1 MMYLALH
8 WLLVAG
14 YVAAPPLAA
23 TLAFVHSLRRASSAA
38 MIPFLL
44 TVLSGTLIG
53 TTFVTLHSLRSDA
66 RTTWAQ
72 FALAIYFGTSMLLL
86 LKALDLLLGWLL
98 RLTLPARESGTSVMV
113 PTQPDEPAFKPSAR
127 PTADALRATRGFMLR
142 GLIRGLIL
150 IVVGLPFV
158 ASALLTYRPRLMPPA
173 RSSAELQ
180 DKTPPVVFD
189 SLDGVRISAWWLQ
202 ADPSR
207 HHAAAD
213 TTVLFCHGLG
223 EDKSQFLKLA
233 GKLAGQGYNGLLID
247 LRAHG
252 QSGGL
257 LTSFGALERR
267 DVLAAIRW
275 LRANRPRQAIR
286 IVGVG
291 SDIGA
296 AALIAAAADDSPE
309 GQALNALA
317 VFGAFDDL
325 NLLAR
330 DLARSMFVPPVDR
343 LVAALGVPFAS
354 MHCGANLSA
363 FRPVELVR
371 DLWPRPIL
379 IIHASHDQLVRLERG
394 QALFDAAS
402 FPRQALWLSMIGRK
416 GALSDEDVIDALRE
430 FLRTARPMSVI

>member
-1 MMYLALH
+1 MIYLALH

-23 TLAFVHSLRRASSAA
+23 ILAFMHSLRRASSAA

-53 TTFVTLHSLRSDA
+53 TTVVTLHALRSDA
-66 RTTWAQ
+66 RTTWGQ
-72 FALAIYFGTSMLLL
+72 FALAIYFATAMLLL
-86 LKALDLLLGWLL
+86 LKALDLLLGRLL
-98 RLTLPARESGTSVMV
+98 RLTLPVRESCTGATVLS
-113 PTQPDEPAFKPSAR
+113 QPDQRPPSPQAYA
-127 PTADALRATRGFMLR
+127 TADALRAARGFMLR
-142 GLIRGLIL
+142 GLMRGLIL

-158 ASALLTYRPRLMPPA
+158 ASALLTYRPRLMLPTRPP
-173 RSSAELQ
+173 AELQ
-180 DKTPPVVFD
+180 AQLSPVMFD
-189 SLDGVRISAWWLQ
+189 SPDGVRISAWWLQ
-202 ADPSR
+202 ADPDQHR
-207 HHAAAD
+207 AAAE

-233 GKLAGQGYNGLLID
+233 EKLAGDGYHGLLID

-252 QSGGL
+252 QSGGVF
-257 LTSFGALERR
+257 TSFGDLERR

-275 LRANRPRQAIR
+275 LRANRPRQAVR

-296 AALIAAAADDSPE
+296 AALIAAAADHSPE
-309 GQALNALA
+309 GQALDALA

-325 NLLAR
+325 NLLAQ
-330 DLARSMFVPPVDR
+330 DLASSMFVRPVDR

-354 MHCGANLSA
+354 LHCGANLSA
-363 FRPVELVR
+363 LRPAKLVP

-379 IIHASHDQLVRLERG
+379 VIHASHDQLVSLERG
-394 QALFDAAS
+394 QAVFDAAG

-416 GALSDEDVIDALRE
+416 SALTDEDVIDALRE